1 MREDSI
7 HRGQLLAQLPRLVDA
22 MLADP
27 GLERRVMDE
36 VAPIR
41 PLPEQERDN
50 GEELERWDLC
60 D

>member
-27 GLERRVMDE
+27 AGLDRTLDE
-36 VAPIR
+36 VAPVR
-41 PLPEQERDN
+41 GVPEENEGMDV
-50 GEELERWDLC
+50 GDRWDC
-60 D
+60 QE